1 MVVCSYDTLN
11 LADNA
16 ISEYGIHAIKNLI
29 NSTKIIHLNLS
40 SNMISEVGLS
50 MILDDLVKNNCL
62 KTLDLGVIDG
72 SIRKNSLGVDG
83 ARCIAALL
91 IQNKTLEALKLED
104 NDIGIAGAEIIAIAL
119 KQNKSLKHFKLSEN
133 MIKTQGA

>member
-1 MVVCSYDTLN
+1 MN

-29 NSTKIIHLNLS
+29 VSTRISNLNLS

-50 MILDDLVKNNCL
+50 MILEDLVKNVHL
-62 KTLDLGVIDG
+62 KTLDLGVIEG

-91 IQNKTLEALKLED
+91 IQNKALETLKLED
-104 NDIGIAGAEIIAIAL
+104 NDIGINGA
-119 KQNKSLKHFKLSEN
+119 
-133 MIKTQGA
+133 